1 MPRRKT
7 IDHADETVFSYRFC
21 VLMDSHQPKL
31 TQEEMGKILGVS
43 KSSIGFYRDG
53 TNQPNY
59 SILIKIANY
68 FHCST
73 DYLLGVSEYRGL
85 EPQLKMICDYIGLPE
100 HTIKELRSVFADPYE
115 DRLIRERRLRAFSCF
130 AAALEL
136 PDFLD
141 SIQQTLDLCDGI
153 AAFNYDA
160 QPVEELD
167 LGALK
172 AEEYSIR
179 EDIDK
184 INYQTYKETE
194 YWRILLS
201 KITGIDEVLEKLKT
215 RLGMVC
221 ERLSQLSSDQFLQ
234 RFKKGDYRVVNET
247 KDN

>member
-1 MPRRKT
+1 M
-7 IDHADETVFSYRFC
+7 
-21 VLMDSHQPKL
+21 
-31 TQEEMGKILGVS
+31 
-43 KSSIGFYRDG
+43 
-53 TNQPNY
+53 
-59 SILIKIANY
+59 
-68 FHCST
+68 
-73 DYLLGVSEYRGL
+73 
-85 EPQLKMICDYIGLPE
+85 
-100 HTIKELRSVFADPYE
+100 
-115 DRLIRERRLRAFSCF
+115 
-130 AAALEL
+130 
-136 PDFLD
+136 
-141 SIQQTLDLCDGI
+141 
-153 AAFNYDA
+153 
-160 QPVEELD
+160 
-167 LGALK
+167 GALK